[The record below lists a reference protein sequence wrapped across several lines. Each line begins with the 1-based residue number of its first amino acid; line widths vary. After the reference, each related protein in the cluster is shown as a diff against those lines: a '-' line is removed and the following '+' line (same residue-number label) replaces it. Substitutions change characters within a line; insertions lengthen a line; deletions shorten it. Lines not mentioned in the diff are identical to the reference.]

1 MFGLVLVLSILILS
15 TRREGV
21 SDNSVIYSQ
30 GYMRSLQEWQTK
42 ASLELKY
49 ITGGGPVPVVILTY
63 MRSGSSFFG
72 EVLQASDD
80 VFYLFEP
87 LRTVQFHFRKSNT
100 FYYLN
105 GKNRSYTNFLDLATD
120 VLDEIFRCNFENI
133 PLPFFADGFLSK
145 GKKAKEFRVCMQHK
159 TSNTSLNEATKRCAL
174 LMKQMCKASKYIIL
188 KTIRIPL
195 KILIPLS
202 EAFPRFKILHLL
214 RDPRATLKSQSRFG
228 VVRTEHLQDNATKF
242 CNRVYNDITI
252 ARQTASIASG
262 RYFPISYENLAK
274 YPFEMARKVYDFL
287 EMDVNANM
295 TSRVEKLTMAEKT
308 CGESRIA
315 KTMCTKSS
323 NSSADADKWR
333 RTIPYHFVSVVDN
346 ACHMLYSI
354 VGLQSIPDEA
364 HLRDLS
370 FSLRRET
377 IQDFGD
383 FRFS

>member
-1 MFGLVLVLSILILS
+1 M
-15 TRREGV
+15 
-21 SDNSVIYSQ
+21 
-30 GYMRSLQEWQTK
+30 
-42 ASLELKY
+42 
-49 ITGGGPVPVVILTY
+49 PVVILTY

-87 LRTVQFHFRKSNT
+87 LRTIQFHFRKSNT

-105 GKNRSYTNFLDLATD
+105 GNNRSYTNFLDIAAD
-120 VLDEIFRCNFENI
+120 VLNEIFQCNFENL

-145 GKKAKEFRVCMQHK
+145 GKKSKEFRVCMHQK
-159 TSNTSLNEATKRCAL
+159 TKNTSLNEATKQCAL
-174 LMKQMCKASKYIIL
+174 MMKKMCQASKYIIL

-195 KILIPLS
+195 KILVP
-202 EAFPRFKILHLL
+202 FPEIFPKFKILHLL

-228 VVRTEHLQDNATKF
+228 VVRTEYMQENATKF

-252 ARQTASIASG
+252 ARQTTSIADG

-274 YPFEMARKVYDFL
+274 YPFEMATNVYNFL
-287 EMDVNANM
+287 EMEVNADM
-295 TSRVEKLTMAEKT
+295 TSRVEKLTMAKKT
-308 CGESRIA
+308 CGESKIA

-333 RTIPYHFVSVVDN
+333 GTIPFHFVSVVDN
-346 ACHMLYSI
+346 ACQMLYSI
-354 VGLQSIPDEA
+354 VGLQSIPDEV
-364 HLRDLS
+364 HLRNLS

-377 IQDFGD
+377 IPDFGD